1 MKACL
6 KIQKLKLATSCII
19 VAMQIN
25 HLTVIYLRLCYF
37 KKSFVARGFR
47 LKWTRFTFAVN
58 SFSSSGSAV
67 VVSHCYQLSLNF
79 CHLLESQVKFAM
91 GCSRKNPH
99 PRDRRHAGNSHV
111 RGVNWLWKSRRE
123 GGSEPKNTSSGVTL
137 SISWM
142 FQLLQSLSFQ
152 NIALPFQILLFFQT
166 TDLLPHLF

>member
-1 MKACL
+1 M
-6 KIQKLKLATSCII
+6 
-19 VAMQIN
+19 
-25 HLTVIYLRLCYF
+25 
-37 KKSFVARGFR
+37 ARGFR

-111 RGVNWLWKSRRE
+111 RGVN
-123 GGSEPKNTSSGVTL
+123 GSGNPDGRG
-137 SISWM
+137 
-142 FQLLQSLSFQ
+142 
-152 NIALPFQILLFFQT
+152 ALNLKIHPRG
-166 TDLLPHLF
+166 